1 MPQCASGI
9 SRGQRVEEESEKGR
23 GLSVDHLLIPHQA
36 PSTST
41 AHDPAGPGADRRD
54 PVLELLPDR
63 GGDSLGRRLLERNR
77 PGIDDSRTQNNPPI
91 TCIILVRSLM
101 TGIEAD
107 VREINQ
113 KIGPLL
119 DERERMAM
127 MNLSEQSLSAFL
139 SEEPD
144 LYTLRDIRAVY

>member
-1 MPQCASGI
+1 
-9 SRGQRVEEESEKGR
+9 
-23 GLSVDHLLIPHQA
+23 
-36 PSTST
+36 
-41 AHDPAGPGADRRD
+41 
-54 PVLELLPDR
+54 
-63 GGDSLGRRLLERNR
+63 
-77 PGIDDSRTQNNPPI
+77 
-91 TCIILVRSLM
+91 M